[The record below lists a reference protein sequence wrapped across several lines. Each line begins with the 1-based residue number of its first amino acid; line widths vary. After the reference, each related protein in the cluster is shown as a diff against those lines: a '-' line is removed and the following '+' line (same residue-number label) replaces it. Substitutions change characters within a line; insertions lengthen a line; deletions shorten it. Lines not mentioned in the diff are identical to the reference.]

1 MAVKNPVNS
10 FKPLDL
16 DLSPR
21 AARILE
27 QMTEE
32 QGIAIEK
39 VVEIAICTGLPS
51 VVKLLASEQPRHPDK
66 TLLKGMLI

>member
-1 MAVKNPVNS
+1 MAVKTSVNS

-21 AARILE
+21 ASRILE

-39 VVEIAICTGLPS
+39 VVEIAICTGLPT
-51 VVKLLASEQPRHPDK
+51 VVQLLASEQPRHPDN
-66 TLLKGMLI
+66 TL

>member
-1 MAVKNPVNS
+1 MAVKTSANS
-10 FKPLDL
+10 SKPLDL
-16 DLSPR
+16 NLSPR

-39 VVEIAICTGLPS
+39 VVEIAICTGLPT
-51 VVKLLASEQPRHPDK
+51 VVQLLASEQPRHPDN
-66 TLLKGMLI
+66 TL

>member
-1 MAVKNPVNS
+1 MAVKNTVNS

-51 VVKLLASEQPRHPDK
+51 VVQLLARELPGRSENIH
-66 TLLKGMLI
+66 